1 MTSPFLIPFSV
12 AAENI
17 PGLASGQLVRYGAIL
32 KDANTGR
39 IVAHL
44 QETGLLGKMMEKGA
58 GALGNVANPLGG
70 VGSIVTAVQ
79 NEQIKSKLNH
89 LESLM
94 GGLKTLQLA
103 TLVTSVAGI
112 GVTMASTA
120 IILKRIGALDDSLKR
135 VEDKLDALPAKWRE
149 MRVREGLVDL
159 QTHVERLD
167 ESIYRP
173 DAEQVFGAVEEKLGY
188 SFNRFADAIRLVAAA
203 PAVEGEHLRMLLAA
217 LSICADAQFRALVYL
232 DMKEAAQKRA
242 ESQNEVLRK
251 LTWEMPPDI
260 LEMRLGSNREA
271 ARGIAGFASD
281 LRLRLAARPHML
293 GTMIAGNIHGRD
305 YIETSGQELDE
316 LLLVMPSQEFRG

>member
-17 PGLASGQLVRYGAIL
+17 PGLASGRLVRYGAIL
-32 KDANTGR
+32 KDAETGR

-44 QETGLLGKMMEKGA
+44 QETGLLGKMMEQGA
-58 GALGNVANPLGG
+58 GLLGNVANPVGG
-70 VGSIVTAVQ
+70 IGSIVTAVQ
-79 NEQIKSKLNH
+79 NEQIKSRLDQ

-94 GGLKTLQLA
+94 GGLETLQLA

-120 IILKRIGALDDSLKR
+120 IILNRIGNLDDSLKR

-149 MRVREGLVDL
+149 LRVREALVDL

-173 DAEQVFGAVEEKLGY
+173 DAEQVFGAVEEKLSY
-188 SFNRFADAIRLVAAA
+188 SFSHIADAIRIVSGEVSIDA
-203 PAVEGEHLRMLLAA
+203 EHLRILLAA
-217 LSICADAQFRALVYL
+217 LSVCADAQFRALVYL
-232 DMKEAAQKRA
+232 DMKEAAQSRA
-242 ESQNEVLRK
+242 KSQNEKLRK

-260 LEMRLGSNREA
+260 LEIRLGSNREA
-271 ARGIAGFASD
+271 ARDIAGFASE

-293 GTMIAGNIHGRD
+293 ETMIAGNVHGRE
-305 YIETSGQELDE
+305 YIETSGQEVDE
-316 LLLVMPSQEFRG
+316 LLLVMPSP